1 MVTIL
6 AWKLLMIEIIVIL
19 VVFELSTKCIFF
31 EKLAFTIYL
40 AFNA

>member
-31 EKLAFTIYL
+31 EKLAFTI
-40 AFNA
+40 FFST